1 MNKFLDKI
9 QQNKKYHFWLFFA
22 VLLFLSALMMYFYQ
36 PLCTGSDFFF
46 HYRRFQALMDGLKDS
61 PFLIYTDYTAIDG
74 YGYFTK
80 AFYSDV
86 ILIPFALVGNLT
98 NAAFAYEFMIFTM
111 TVFCGV
117 FTYITIN
124 SIYKNTYAAAIGAIL
139 FTFAIY
145 RLFDIYHR
153 AALGEALS
161 FTFIPIVFLG
171 IYQIIKGDYK
181 KWYIL
186 TIGFSLMIF
195 THLISTVLMFVTMLI
210 LLLIYSKSLFK
221 EPKRIWYLVLAG
233 LVTVVIVSYY
243 IWPMAEQMFSNLFY
257 YDRGDEIFN
266 PQGLA
271 YPVGWVIWGMFTG
284 ILIPKQAFIP
294 GVGLLLTCAIVLR
307 LFVYEKSPKLKSID
321 VGVIIGLCYII
332 ACLPMFPWSVF
343 PFTLLSFIQLPW
355 RLLEFSSFFFAVA
368 GGYYLSRILK
378 TNTRRLLAVGG
389 IVIAI
394 ALVFANNAREYQ
406 LYRCEEP
413 ITTQATIINYY
424 HLGGA
429 EYIPLKVPS
438 VDFLAE
444 RKDSVLYQQNE
455 TMISDF
461 ARNRNVVEFTVATQ
475 KADSLELPL
484 LYYKG
489 YHASLNGKDIPVS
502 ESRHGLVQVAVG
514 ESGRVEAYY
523 AGTFLQKASFAISVI
538 AILFFCIFI
547 YLDKKKRKA

>member
-1 MNKFLDKI
+1 
-9 QQNKKYHFWLFFA
+9 
-22 VLLFLSALMMYFYQ
+22 
-36 PLCTGSDFFF
+36 
-46 HYRRFQALMDGLKDS
+46 
-61 PFLIYTDYTAIDG
+61 TAIDG

-378 TNTRRLLAVGG
+378 TNMRRLLAVGG

-455 TMISDF
+455 TMVSDF

-514 ESGRVEAYY
+514 ESGRIEAYY

>member
-1 MNKFLDKI
+1 
-9 QQNKKYHFWLFFA
+9 
-22 VLLFLSALMMYFYQ
+22 MMYFYQ

-46 HYRRFQALMDGLKDS
+46 HYRRFQALMDGLKVS

-86 ILIPFALVGNLT
+86 ILIPFAFIGNLT
-98 NAAFAYEFMIFTM
+98 NAAFAYECMIFTM
-111 TVFCGV
+111 TVLCGV

-124 SIYKNTYAAAIGAIL
+124 AIYKNTYAAAIGALL
-139 FTFAIY
+139 FTFCVY
-145 RLFDIYHR
+145 RLLDIYHR
-153 AALGEALS
+153 AALGESLS
-161 FTFIPIVFLG
+161 FTFVPIVFLG
-171 IYQIIKGDYK
+171 LYHIIKGDYK

-186 TIGFSLMIF
+186 TIGFSLMLF
-195 THLISTVLMFVTMLI
+195 THLISSVLMFVTMFI
-210 LLLIYSKSLFK
+210 FLLIYSRSLVQ

-233 LVTVVIVSYY
+233 LVTLVIVSYY
-243 IWPMAEQMFSNLFY
+243 IVPMAEQMLSGLFY

-271 YPVGWVIWGMFTG
+271 YPTGWVIWGMFTG
-284 ILIPKQAFIP
+284 IIIPKQAFIP
-294 GVGLLLTCAIVLR
+294 GVGLLLTCAIALR
-307 LFVYEKSPKLKSID
+307 LFVYQKSPQIKSID
-321 VGVIIGLCYII
+321 IAVIVGLCYII

-343 PFTLLSFIQLPW
+343 PFTLLSFIQLAW

-368 GGYYLSRILK
+368 GGYYLACILK
-378 TNTRRLLAVGG
+378 TNKRRLFALGG

-406 LYRCEEP
+406 MYRCEEP
-413 ITTQATIINYY
+413 ITTESSISNYY

-444 RKDSVLYQQNE
+444 RKDSVLHQQNE
-455 TMISDF
+455 TIISDF
-461 ARNRNVVEFTVATQ
+461 VRNRDVVAFTVSTNQ
-475 KADSLELPL
+475 KDSLELPL

-489 YHASLNGKDIPVS
+489 YSASLNGKDVAVT
-502 ESRHGLVQVAVG
+502 ESAYGLVQVAVDQ
-514 ESGRVEAYY
+514 SGRVEAWYG
-523 AGTFLQKASFAISVI
+523 GTILQKVSFGISVI
-538 AILFFCIFI
+538 AVLFFCIFI

>member
-111 TVFCGV
+111 TVLCGV

-368 GGYYLSRILK
+368 GGYHLSRILK